1 MKILVA
7 AICIGLQIISAQTTE
22 PATIA
27 VTGEPPEGK
36 SLKNLN
42 SPSRVSDVIE
52 NRGILRRENLGY
64 F

>member
-22 PATIA
+22 PAPVA

-36 SLKNLN
+36 TLKN
-42 SPSRVSDVIE
+42 DVKK
-52 NRGILRRENLGY
+52 
-64 F
+64 

>member
-22 PATIA
+22 PASIA

-36 SLKNLN
+36 TPPRELWV
-42 SPSRVSDVIE
+42 PW
-52 NRGILRRENLGY
+52 NRGNPTVRYSEVSSKSRA